1 MAQKSKSKG
10 GVKKS
15 FYDVEAPMTAIKI
28 SLYGSSQEEFDGK
41 AVILDL
47 TKSLRG
53 KNLLLK
59 MKVKYQEGKL
69 IALPVNVELAGSFI
83 RRAMRR
89 GSDYVE
95 DSFEAECRDAFVTV
109 KPFLITRMRVSRAVR
124 KALRDTACKYIKGY
138 VRIRTTKEIFSE
150 IIANKV
156 QKGMAIK
163 LKKIYPLALCEI
175 RVFEIKREKSAEE
188 SAKDNT
194 GEEFKEEK
202 IESSEIGTEES
213 AGEESEE
220 KRIKKS
226 KKKDE
231 EKDDSEDFKD
241 SEVKE

>member
-28 SLYGSSQEEFDGK
+28 SLYGGSLEEFDGR
-41 AVILDL
+41 VVTLDL

-59 MKVKYQEGKL
+59 MKVRHQEGKL
-69 IALPVNVELAGSFI
+69 RAIPVSVELAGSFI

-124 KALRDTACKYIKGY
+124 KALRDAACKYIKGY

-175 RVFEIKREKSAEE
+175 RIFEIKREKSAEE
-188 SAKDNT
+188 MKENIKKEAKDNT

-202 IESSEIGTEES
+202 TESSEIGEGVEDK
-213 AGEESEE
+213 
-220 KRIKKS
+220 KRES

-231 EKDDSEDFKD
+231 EKDNSEDSKG
-241 SEVKE
+241 SESS

>member
-1 MAQKSKSKG
+1 
-10 GVKKS
+10 
-15 FYDVEAPMTAIKI
+15 MTAIKI

-41 AVILDL
+41 AVTLDL

-124 KALRDTACKYIKGY
+124 KALRDLGYNVRTLGLRRITARVVSQI
-138 VRIRTTKEIFSE
+138 EELNPDFIF
-150 IIANKV
+150 N
-156 QKGMAIK
+156 
-163 LKKIYPLALCEI
+163 LCESLYDQNQAEMYLAGL
-175 RVFEIKREKSAEE
+175 FELFRKFRTIK
-188 SAKDNT
+188 NLPN
-194 GEEFKEEK
+194 FY
-202 IESSEIGTEES
+202 
-213 AGEESEE
+213 
-220 KRIKKS
+220 
-226 KKKDE
+226 
-231 EKDDSEDFKD
+231 
-241 SEVKE
+241 